1 MNKMIDYQWNRGW
14 ISVINNSTLI
24 KYTFSF
30 DRLFLG
36 VDSVCLFVYFF
47 GVGQSMSFLNWSEIL
62 AKIFYKKVSL
72 GWKNNWI

>member
-47 GVGQSMSFLNWSEIL
+47 GGGSVNELS
-62 AKIFYKKVSL
+62 
-72 GWKNNWI
+72 